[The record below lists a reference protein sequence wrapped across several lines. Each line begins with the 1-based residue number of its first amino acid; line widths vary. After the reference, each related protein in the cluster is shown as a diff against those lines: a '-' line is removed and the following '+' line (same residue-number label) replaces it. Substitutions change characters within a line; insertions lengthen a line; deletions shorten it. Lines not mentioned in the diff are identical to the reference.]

1 MPPVELTWGA
11 ATAVGQREDN
21 QDRYLAAPPVFAVAD
36 GMGGH
41 VGGAAAAE
49 AVVEALRS
57 LTASETTTVEAIRLA
72 LQRADG
78 EIRAFQGP
86 DKAGAGTTVAGVALV
101 DEGDGPQWA
110 VFHVGDSR
118 VYRWHEGQLELVT
131 RDHSVVQELIDAG
144 ELSAEDATT
153 DRRRNIITRAI
164 GAGSTGDADYWLFP
178 AERGD
183 RIVVCS
189 DGLSSEVPDARIL
202 EVLQNTPDPQDAAD
216 LLVHDAVDAG
226 GRDNITVVV
235 VDAVS
240 VACRPG
246 TLLETDSDIDMDTR
260 PREAAAGGV
269 R

>member
-57 LTASETTTVEAIRLA
+57 LTGGETTTVEAIRLA

-101 DEGDGPQWA
+101 DEGNGPQWA

-118 VYRWHEGQLELVT
+118 VYRWHEGRLDQLT
-131 RDHSVVQELIDAG
+131 TDHSVVQELLDAG
-144 ELSAEDATT
+144 YISDASAATHPQ
-153 DRRRNIITRAI
+153 RHIITRAL
-164 GAGSTGDADYWLFP
+164 GVGPRPEADVVLLPVMAG
-178 AERGD
+178 ERFLA
-183 RIVVCS
+183 CS
-189 DGLSSEVPDARIL
+189 DGLTGELSDAQIAALVGAGNDVEKTVARLTSEA
-202 EVLQNTPDPQDAAD
+202 ES
-216 LLVHDAVDAG
+216 AG
-226 GRDNITVVV
+226 ARDNVTVV
-235 VDAVS
+235 AVQ
-240 VACRPG
+240 VGHPG
-246 TLLETDSDIDMDTR
+246 TSTGATA
-260 PREAAAGGV
+260 PR
-269 R
+269 

>member
-57 LTASETTTVEAIRLA
+57 LTGAETTTVEAIRLA
-72 LQRADG
+72 LQQADG
-78 EIRAFQGP
+78 EIRAFEGP

-118 VYRWHEGQLELVT
+118 VYRWHEGTLEQLT
-131 RDHSVVQELIDAG
+131 TDHSVVQELIDAG
-144 ELSAEDATT
+144 YISDESAATHPQ
-153 DRRRNIITRAI
+153 RHIITRALGVGPRPEPDVGLLPI
-164 GAGSTGDADYWLFP
+164 VPG
-178 AERGD
+178 ERFLA
-183 RIVVCS
+183 CS
-189 DGLSSEVPDARIL
+189 DGLTGELSDDRIAGL
-202 EVLQNTPDPQDAAD
+202 LPTDVALGNVAS
-216 LLVHDAVDAG
+216 LLVGQADVEGA
-226 GRDNITVVV
+226 RDNVTVV
-235 VDAVS
+235 S
-240 VACRPG
+240 VG
-246 TLLETDSDIDMDTR
+246 VETPTR
-260 PREAAAGGV
+260 
-269 R
+269 

>member
-57 LTASETTTVEAIRLA
+57 LTGSDMTTVEAIRLA

-118 VYRWHEGQLELVT
+118 VYRWHDGQLELVT

-144 ELSAEDATT
+144 YISDGSAATHPQ
-153 DRRRNIITRAI
+153 RHIITRALGVGPRPEVDVVRLSI
-164 GAGSTGDADYWLFP
+164 VPG
-178 AERGD
+178 ERFLA
-183 RIVVCS
+183 CS
-189 DGLSSEVPDARIL
+189 DGLTGELDDARIGAL
-202 EVLQNTPDPQDAAD
+202 IGADDEAAALAARLTADAESVGA
-216 LLVHDAVDAG
+216 
-226 GRDNITVVV
+226 RDNVTVVV
-235 VDAVS
+235 LRV
-240 VACRPG
+240 P
-246 TLLETDSDIDMDTR
+246 
-260 PREAAAGGV
+260 AAGRSVGA
-269 R
+269 

>member
-57 LTASETTTVEAIRLA
+57 LTGSETTTVEAIRLA

-78 EIRAFQGP
+78 EIRAFEGP

-144 ELSAEDATT
+144 YISDESAATHPQ
-153 DRRRNIITRAI
+153 RHIITRAL
-164 GAGSTGDADYWLFP
+164 GVGPRPEADVVLLP
-178 AERGD
+178 VAPGERFLA
-183 RIVVCS
+183 CS
-189 DGLSSEVPDARIL
+189 DGLTGELDDVRIAEL
-202 EVLQNTPDPQDAAD
+202 LPVDGDVQAVAED
-216 LLVHDAVDAG
+216 LVAEAVDIGA
-226 GRDNITVVV
+226 RDNTTAVVV
-235 VDAVS
+235 RGPSGPTGDQ
-240 VACRPG
+240 
-246 TLLETDSDIDMDTR
+246 
-260 PREAAAGGV
+260 
-269 R
+269 